1 MRRPTLVIGLAL
13 LLAFASAAMLPAQ
26 PVVSEKQDIA
36 IFALGYYGWSIPTQ
50 ALASIDGQIQKVF
63 SDLGRFTI
71 IGVSQRLS
79 AGGLDRFVEIMKQ
92 AKQKT
97 FVMPEKYQFGEAFL
111 TEAEFNR
118 LVGAFIVVAPVVTE
132 FNSFYN
138 TKNLQWETTL
148 KTNAT
153 FIDVASGGAVIAIK
167 SVTSTGTDKQ
177 NQFKSISSA
186 IDSIPG
192 QLQYEIRSIP
202 QFQIN
207 TRILSS
213 SGPKVRLQLGAN
225 MGIRKGD
232 EYAIIQKATVE
243 GFDDSRE
250 AGLIVIAD
258 VGQEVS
264 TGEVLYSAMQLGKD
278 TQLREIPRV
287 GTELD
292 LYLHSVGG
300 LFVPGFR
307 ATASRGFYGF
317 RPLASVQV
325 PVSLMSNY
333 LTWYGSY
340 VQIIPVN
347 VLVGGEVAMN
357 MGRLSVAPN
366 ASAGLSYYHVTSTF
380 ISTNTDFLSHIG
392 AQAGGRVSYL
402 FNRNTRAF
410 LDLGF
415 EYWLAV
421 SNLFG
426 NKSYGGVMFGAGA
439 TFKL

>member
-1 MRRPTLVIGLAL
+1 MRRPTAGIVLAL
-13 LLAFASAAMLPAQ
+13 LLAFGAAAMLPAQ

-71 IGVSQRLS
+71 LGVSQRLS
-79 AGGLDRFVEIMKQ
+79 AGGLDRFIDIMKQ

-138 TKNLQWETTL
+138 TKNLQWETSL
-148 KTNAT
+148 KTNIT

-167 SVTSTGTDKQ
+167 SVSSTGTDKQ

-207 TRILSS
+207 TRILSA
-213 SGPKVRLQLGAN
+213 SGSKVRLQLGAN

-264 TGEVLYSAMQLGKD
+264 TGEVLYSGMKLGKD

-292 LYLHSVGG
+292 LYLHSVGDV
-300 LFVPGFR
+300 FVPGLR
-307 ATASRGFYGF
+307 MTASRGFYGF
-317 RPLASVQV
+317 RPLASIQI

-333 LTWYGSY
+333 LVWNYYY
-340 VQIIPVN
+340 VEIIPIN
-347 VLVGGEVAMN
+347 VLVGGEFAIN

-366 ASAGLSYYHVTSTF
+366 ASVGLSYYHVTSTF
-380 ISTNTDFLSHIG
+380 ISTDTDFLSHIG

-410 LDLGF
+410 VDLGI
-415 EYWLAV
+415 EYWLAMT
-421 SNLFG
+421 NFFG
-426 NKSYGGVMFGAGA
+426 NESYGGAMFGAGV

>member
-1 MRRPTLVIGLAL
+1 MRRPTAGIVLAL
-13 LLAFASAAMLPAQ
+13 LLAFGAAAMLPAQ

-71 IGVSQRLS
+71 LGVSQRLS
-79 AGGLDRFVEIMKQ
+79 AGGLDRFIDIMKQ

-138 TKNLQWETTL
+138 TKNLQWETSL
-148 KTNAT
+148 KTNVT

-167 SVTSTGTDKQ
+167 SVSSTGTDKQ

-213 SGPKVRLQLGAN
+213 SGSKVRLQLGAN

-264 TGEVLYSAMQLGKD
+264 TGEVLYSGMKLGKD
-278 TQLREIPRV
+278 TQLREIPHV

-292 LYLHSVGG
+292 LYLHSVGDV
-300 LFVPGFR
+300 FVPGLR
-307 ATASRGFYGF
+307 MTASRGFYGF
-317 RPLASVQV
+317 RPLASIQI
-325 PVSLMSNY
+325 PVSLMSSF
-333 LTWYGSY
+333 LFYGVY
-340 VQIIPVN
+340 AVEIIPIN
-347 VLVGGEVAMN
+347 VLVGGEYAMN

-366 ASAGLSYYHVTSTF
+366 ASMGLSYYHVTSTF
-380 ISTNTDFLSHIG
+380 ISTDTDFLSHIG
-392 AQAGGRVSYL
+392 AQIGGRVSYL

-410 LDLGF
+410 VDLGI
-415 EYWLAV
+415 EYWLAMT
-421 SNLFG
+421 NFFG
-426 NKSYGGVMFGAGA
+426 NESYGGAMFGAGV

>member
-1 MRRPTLVIGLAL
+1 MRRPTTGIVLAL
-13 LLAFASAAMLPAQ
+13 LLAFGAAAMLPAQ
-26 PVVSEKQDIA
+26 PVISEKQDIA

-71 IGVSQRLS
+71 LGVSQRLS
-79 AGGLDRFVEIMKQ
+79 AGGLDRFIDIMKQ

-138 TKNLQWETTL
+138 TKNLQWETSL
-148 KTNAT
+148 KTNVT
-153 FIDVASGGAVIAIK
+153 FIDVASGGSVIAIK
-167 SVTSTGTDKQ
+167 SVSSTGTDKQ

-213 SGPKVRLQLGAN
+213 SGSKVRLQLGAN

-264 TGEVLYSAMQLGKD
+264 TGEVLYSGMKLGKD
-278 TQLREIPRV
+278 TQLREI
-287 GTELD
+287 
-292 LYLHSVGG
+292 
-300 LFVPGFR
+300 R
-307 ATASRGFYGF
+307 A
-317 RPLASVQV
+317 
-325 PVSLMSNY
+325 
-333 LTWYGSY
+333 W
-340 VQIIPVN
+340 
-347 VLVGGEVAMN
+347 
-357 MGRLSVAPN
+357 AP
-366 ASAGLSYYHVTSTF
+366 SWTST
-380 ISTNTDFLSHIG
+380 STRSAAFSC
-392 AQAGGRVSYL
+392 
-402 FNRNTRAF
+402 RAC
-410 LDLGF
+410 
-415 EYWLAV
+415 A
-421 SNLFG
+421 
-426 NKSYGGVMFGAGA
+426 
-439 TFKL
+439 

>member
-1 MRRPTLVIGLAL
+1 M
-13 LLAFASAAMLPAQ
+13 LAFGAAAMLPAQ
-26 PVVSEKQDIA
+26 PVISEKQDIA

-71 IGVSQRLS
+71 LGVSQRLS
-79 AGGLDRFVEIMKQ
+79 AGGLDRFIDIMKQ

-138 TKNLQWETTL
+138 TKNLQWETSL
-148 KTNAT
+148 KTNVT

-167 SVTSTGTDKQ
+167 SVSSTGTDKQ

-207 TRILSS
+207 TRILSA
-213 SGPKVRLQLGAN
+213 SGSKVRLQLGAN

-264 TGEVLYSAMQLGKD
+264 TGEVLYSGMKLGKD

-292 LYLHSVGG
+292 LYLHSVGDV
-300 LFVPGFR
+300 FVPGLR

-317 RPLASVQV
+317 RPLASIQI
-325 PVSLMSNY
+325 PVSLMSNF
-333 LTWYGSY
+333 LFYGVY
-340 VQIIPVN
+340 AVEIIPVN
-347 VLVGGEVAMN
+347 VLVGGEYAIN

-380 ISTNTDFLSHIG
+380 ISTDTDFLSHIG
-392 AQAGGRVSYL
+392 AQIGGRVSYL

-410 LDLGF
+410 VDLGV
-415 EYWLAV
+415 EYWLAMT
-421 SNLFG
+421 NWFG
-426 NKSYGGVMFGAGA
+426 NESYGGAMFGAGV

>member
-1 MRRPTLVIGLAL
+1 MRRPTTGIVLAL
-13 LLAFASAAMLPAQ
+13 LLAFGAAAMLPAQ

-79 AGGLDRFVEIMKQ
+79 SGGLNSFIDIMKQ

-138 TKNLQWETTL
+138 AKNLQWETSL
-148 KTNAT
+148 KTSVT

-167 SVTSTGTDKQ
+167 SVSSTGTDKQ

-207 TRILSS
+207 TRILSA
-213 SGPKVRLQLGAN
+213 SGSKVRLQLGAN

-264 TGEVLYSAMQLGKD
+264 TGEVLYSGMKLGKD

-292 LYLHSVGG
+292 LYLHSVGD
-300 LFVPGFR
+300 LFVPGLR
-307 ATASRGFYGF
+307 MTASRGFYGF
-317 RPLASVQV
+317 RPLASVQI

-347 VLVGGEVAMN
+347 VLVGGEYAMN

-380 ISTNTDFLSHIG
+380 ISTDTDFLSHIG

-402 FNRNTRAF
+402 FNRNMRAF
-410 LDLGF
+410 VDLGI
-415 EYWLAV
+415 EYWLAMT
-421 SNLFG
+421 NLFG
-426 NKSYGGVMFGAGA
+426 NESYGGAMFGAGV

>member
-1 MRRPTLVIGLAL
+1 MRKPTLGIGLAL
-13 LLAFASAAMLPAQ
+13 LLAFGAAAMLPAQ

-71 IGVSQRLS
+71 LGVSQRLS
-79 AGGLDRFVEIMKQ
+79 AGGLDRFIEILKQ
-92 AKQKT
+92 AKQNT

-138 TKNLQWETTL
+138 TKNLQWETSL
-148 KTNAT
+148 KTSVT

-167 SVTSTGTDKQ
+167 SVSSTGTDKQ

-207 TRILSS
+207 TRILSA
-213 SGPKVRLQLGAN
+213 SGSKVRLQLGAN

-232 EYAIIQKATVE
+232 EYAIIEKATIE

-264 TGEVLYSAMQLGKD
+264 TGEVLYSGMKLGKD

-292 LYLHSVGG
+292 LYLHSVGDV
-300 LFVPGFR
+300 FVPGLR
-307 ATASRGFYGF
+307 MTASRGFYGF
-317 RPLASVQV
+317 RPLASIQI
-325 PVSLMSNY
+325 PVSLMSSY
-333 LTWYGSY
+333 LVWNFAYID
-340 VQIIPVN
+340 IIPVN
-347 VLVGGEVAMN
+347 VLVGGEYAMN

-366 ASAGLSYYHVTSTF
+366 ASVGLSYYHVTTIISSTD
-380 ISTNTDFLSHIG
+380 TDFLSHIG
-392 AQAGGRVSYL
+392 AQAGGRISYL

-410 LDLGF
+410 VDLGI

-421 SNLFG
+421 TDFFG
-426 NKSYGGVMFGAGA
+426 NESYGGVMFGAGA